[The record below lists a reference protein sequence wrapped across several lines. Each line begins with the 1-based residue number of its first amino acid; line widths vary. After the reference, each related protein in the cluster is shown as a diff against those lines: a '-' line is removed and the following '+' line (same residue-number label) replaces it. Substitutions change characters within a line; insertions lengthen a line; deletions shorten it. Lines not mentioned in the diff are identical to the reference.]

1 MQVRAVELANV
12 DIVWGLR
19 GLRERGSQLR
29 RFVTGVEDSGGGS
42 GLSLLVGRAE
52 YDEDFDLT
60 DPAAQIWI
68 LSACANLTRNAQL
81 GVREGGVLCPLA
93 DLDAWLAGLGN
104 RFGGARVPIADADTL
119 GMLLVE
125 FLSVMGEQYDDFVGV
140 DCVTQRAIWI
150 AARFVTTL
158 DGDAGA
164 VYVRPHYEAWRSALH
179 AINAAAPPSAARSL
193 ASCSTWVKAYTE
205 ILVVKSM
212 YQACAVAFAC
222 AFVAL
227 ALFTRSARLAALA
240 TSTVL
245 AIVLVLFG
253 FMVGVMQ
260 WHFGAI
266 EAVSMIIF
274 IGYAVDYTMHIA
286 QIFHRTHDDL
296 TPRRAGV
303 LCSLAAC
310 TSALSVDATQRRGR
324 RLRETML
331 ETGAAIVSAA
341 TTTTLSSV
349 FLLCCTII
357 VFNRMGIIVC
367 VATVASLIYS
377 LGGFSALLVA
387 VGPPPHQPG
396 TNGCRAALGFT
407 EPPHEPQ
414 ANRRIVAVA
423 SAVPLAPASDVEMT
437 KFNRHSAPV
446 DMVETDPS
454 SRKLAADGAPQAS
467 WEGTAPTSRRGFSL

>member
-12 DIVWGLR
+12 DVVWGLR
-19 GLRERGSQLR
+19 GLRERGSKLR
-29 RFVTGVEDSGGGS
+29 RFVTGVEDSGGES

-52 YDEDFDLT
+52 YDGSFDLA
-60 DPAAQIWI
+60 DPDAQLWI
-68 LSACANLTRNAQL
+68 LNACANLTRDARL
-81 GVREGGVLCPLA
+81 RVREGGVICPLA
-93 DLDAWLAGLGN
+93 DLDTWLAGLGN
-104 RFGGARVPIADADTL
+104 RYGGVRIPIAGADAL
-119 GMLLVE
+119 GAMIVA
-125 FLSVMGEQYDDFVGV
+125 FLSEMGEEYDDFVGV
-140 DCVTQRAIWI
+140 DCGTQRTLWI

-164 VYVRPHYEAWRSALH
+164 VDVRPHYEAWHSALH
-179 AINAAAPPSAARSL
+179 ALNAAAPPSAARSL
-193 ASCSTWVKAYTE
+193 ASCGTWVKAYTE

-212 YQACAVAFAC
+212 YQACTVAFAC

-253 FMVGVMQ
+253 FMVGVMR
-260 WHFGAI
+260 WRFGAI

-286 QIFHRTHDDL
+286 QIFHRTPDDL
-296 TPRRAGV
+296 VPRRGGV
-303 LCSLAAC
+303 VCSLAAC
-310 TSALSVDATQRRGR
+310 ASALSVDATQRRGR
-324 RLRETML
+324 RLQATML

-367 VATVASLIYS
+367 VATVASLVYS
-377 LGGFSALLVA
+377 LGGFTALLVA
-387 VGPPPHQPG
+387 VGPPPFQPG
-396 TNGCRAALGFT
+396 ANGCRPAREVAEPSR
-407 EPPHEPQ
+407 EPPL
-414 ANRRIVAVA
+414 NRRIVAVA
-423 SAVPLAPASDVEMT
+423 SAIPLEPASDVEMT
-437 KFNRHSAPV
+437 KLDRRSLPPA
-446 DMVETDPS
+446 DMGETDPS
-454 SRKLAADGAPQAS
+454 TRKLEADGGPRAA
-467 WEGTAPTSRRGFSL
+467 WAF